1 MSLSIFRGHKIN
13 ETISLS
19 ALVKLLQFME
29 EEEEVNIIMLQLGP
43 ILYLLSYTERG
54 HTVWDVI
61 QSNEHRIYSR
71 LTCGY

>member
-29 EEEEVNIIMLQLGP
+29 EEEGEEEEVKIIMLQLGP
-43 ILYLLSYTERG
+43 ILYLLSYRA
-54 HTVWDVI
+54 D
-61 QSNEHRIYSR
+61 SLYA
-71 LTCGY
+71 

>member
-1 MSLSIFRGHKIN
+1 MKQFRCLRWSN
-13 ETISLS
+13 YDNLC
-19 ALVKLLQFME
+19 LLEEE

>member
-1 MSLSIFRGHKIN
+1 MKQFRCLRWSN
-13 ETISLS
+13 YDNLC
-19 ALVKLLQFME
+19 LLEEE

-61 QSNEHRIYSR
+61 QSNEHRIYSHP
-71 LTCGY
+71 TGGY